1 MSHVTNP
8 ILEREALVERYDLSR
23 APASEDWV
31 SRWLWLDRRTLGR
44 SVAFRRND
52 IVEVVRP
59 PSPAGNKQPRGG
71 SRLLMRPDPSPETA
85 ALLTIDVQCDF
96 ALPSSPAHIPGTLEA
111 AQRIGPVADEFRA
124 ANRSIVHMVR
134 LYLPDGSN
142 AELPRR
148 AYLEA
153 GNQLVCPGTTGTE
166 FLDELKP
173 FPGFGLDADLVLS
186 GEPQKVGA
194 REWVMFKPRW
204 GAFYGTTLE
213 DRLRALDVG
222 TVVICGCNSPT
233 ALAPRSTKRTSATSR
248 SSSYLTRHPVSMSAG

>member
-1 MSHVTNP
+1 
-8 ILEREALVERYDLSR
+8 
-23 APASEDWV
+23 
-31 SRWLWLDRRTLGR
+31 
-44 SVAFRRND
+44 
-52 IVEVVRP
+52 
-59 PSPAGNKQPRGG
+59 
-71 SRLLMRPDPSPETA
+71 MRPDPSPETA

-124 ANRSIVHMVR
+124 ANRPIVHMVR

-148 AYLEA
+148 AYLAA
-153 GNQLVCPGTTGTE
+153 GNQLVCPGTTGAE
-166 FLDELKP
+166 LLDELKP
-173 FPGFGLDADLVLS
+173 IPGFSLDADLLLS

-194 REWVMFKPRW
+194 WEWVMFKPRW

-222 TVVICGCNSPT
+222 TVVICGCNFPNC
-233 ALAPRSTKRTSATSR
+233 PRTTIYEASERDFQIVFVPDATSGVYERGLRELR
-248 SSSYLTRHPVSMSAG
+248 SIGVLVLDADECLSWLGRQARAVQPEPTWKRG